1 MPDQPDMD
9 CAMRSIPAEKIKA
22 YIDISRPANGVIAF
36 ASVLLG
42 AFLSG
47 GGPIL
52 SILYVAAA
60 AFLILS
66 AGNAINDRCDVEI
79 DRINK
84 PSRPIPSGRLSKR
97 EASLFSVICSL
108 IGLSLSFLVNLTAT
122 FISLTVIIL
131 LFLYAVKLKRTP
143 LLGNAV
149 VAVLTGLTFISGG
162 VAVEKP
168 FGALIPA
175 IFAFLFT
182 LGREVVKDIE
192 DVEGDKSAGAKTAP
206 VVWGTRT
213 SAVISAV
220 VMGIVVAVSPIPFLL
235 GIYSWRYMLAVAVG
249 VDTVMIGCI
258 VGILRSPSNATLVQR
273 AMKLDIIAG
282 LTAIYLS

>member
-1 MPDQPDMD
+1 M
-9 CAMRSIPAEKIKA
+9 KVKA
-22 YIDISRPANGVIAF
+22 YIDISRPANGVIAS
-36 ASVLLG
+36 ASVFLG
-42 AFLSG
+42 ALLSG

-52 SILYVAAA
+52 PISYVAAA

-84 PSRPIPSGRLSKR
+84 PGRPIPSGRISKG
-97 EASLFSVICSL
+97 EATIFSVLCSAL
-108 IGLSLSFLVNLTAT
+108 GVLLSLLVNLAAT
-122 FISLTVIIL
+122 FISIGVVLL
-131 LFLYAVKLKRTP
+131 LFLYAIKLKRTP

-149 VAVLTGLTFISGG
+149 VAILTGLTFISGG

-168 FGALIPA
+168 LGALIPS

-182 LGREVVKDIE
+182 LAREVVKDIE
-192 DVEGDKSAGAKTAP
+192 DVEGDRSAGAKTAP
-206 VVWGTRT
+206 VVWGART
-213 SAVISAV
+213 AALISAI

-235 GIYSWRYMLAVAVG
+235 GIYSWRYMLTVAIG

-258 VGILRSPSNATLVQR
+258 VGMLRSPLNAPIVQKV
-273 AMKLDIIAG
+273 MKLDIIAG
-282 LTAIYLS
+282 LVAIYLS

>member
-1 MPDQPDMD
+1 M
-9 CAMRSIPAEKIKA
+9 KVKA
-22 YIDISRPANGVIAF
+22 YIEISRPANGVIAF
-36 ASVLLG
+36 ASVFLG
-42 AFLSG
+42 ALLSG

-52 SILYVAAA
+52 PVLYVAMA

-84 PSRPIPSGRLSKR
+84 PNRPIPSGRLSKG
-97 EASLFSVICSL
+97 EATTFSILCSL
-108 IGLSLSFLVNLTAT
+108 TGVALSFLVNLPAT
-122 FISLTVIIL
+122 VISLFVVIS
-131 LFLYAVKLKRTP
+131 LFLYAIRLKRTP
-143 LLGNAV
+143 LLGNVV
-149 VAVLTGLTFISGG
+149 VATLTGLTFISGG

-168 FGALIPA
+168 LGALIPA
-175 IFAFLFT
+175 VFAFLFT

-192 DVEGDKSAGAKTAP
+192 DVEGDRSTGAKTAP
-206 VVWGTRT
+206 VVWGIKP
-213 SAVISAV
+213 SAIISAV

-258 VGILRSPSNATLVQR
+258 VGILRSPSNATFVQR
-273 AMKLDIIAG
+273 TMKLDIIVG
-282 LTAIYLS
+282 LVAIYLS